1 MNSDREFVDS
11 IFPFRDSVLP
21 SQGTKPVPIS
31 IKYTETVVGDT
42 PRIQLTSP
50 FEAKDA
56 IKLSMVARW
65 EERRKVWTI
74 PYTRL
79 ALRKVVDSIAKRH
92 PGATQTF
99 DSAIEAMLKKPICVG
114 EIKVS
119 EFPNAVFPP
128 WDHQKI
134 GSSMIGELEG
144 CMLAWD
150 MGSGKTKGVYDAII
164 QYGMRFIFIACPTS
178 VISVWRKQFFIH
190 MPESMRASTT
200 LLALD
205 SGQSIERRATMVRDA
220 YEQMKHDK
228 DARLIVVINYEAAW
242 RESFA
247 KVVRTIPW
255 DLAVADESHRIANH
269 TTRSCKFMAGVIA
282 PVAKHRVCLSG
293 TPLGNGPID
302 AFGQFM
308 FAEPALFGQS
318 LTRFRSEYC
327 VMGGYEGRQVIDY
340 RNMDAFR
347 ATMATITSRVKLSDV
362 VQLPEFTDEEVVV
375 EMGAEGRKMYA
386 DLREN
391 FIAMHSEG
399 VITASNAISKL
410 LRLQQMTSG
419 YAMVSNDDDETK
431 CVEVDKS
438 KSEALKDIIEAA
450 PKDEPIVVFCRFV
463 RDIREVHRVSS
474 ESGRSSFE
482 ISGAG
487 NQQSAWEAECDLGM
501 GPVIAVQIQAGGVG
515 IDLTK
520 SRYCVYYSLGF
531 SLSDYQQSRARVHRP
546 GQKRGVFYYH
556 LIVPGTVDRIIYQAL
571 KDKRKVVDAVIEELT
586 SKPANMQ

>member
-1 MNSDREFVDS
+1 MNDFEFLNS
-11 IFPFRDSVLP
+11 ILPHRDSVLP
-21 SQGTKPVPIS
+21 DVGKEKMPIS

-42 PRIQLTSP
+42 PRIQLASP

-56 IKLSMVARW
+56 IKVSLVARW
-65 EERRKVWTI
+65 EDRRKVWTI
-74 PYTRL
+74 PYTRM
-79 ALRKVVDSIAKRH
+79 ALRRIVDSIEKRH

-99 DSAIEAMLKKPICVG
+99 DPPIKEMLSKPIRADQ
-114 EIKVS
+114 IKIGT
-119 EFPNAVFPP
+119 FNNAVFPP
-128 WDHQKI
+128 WDHQRI

-164 QYGMRFIFIACPTS
+164 EYGLRFVFIACPTS
-178 VISVWRKQFFIH
+178 VISVWRKQFYIH
-190 MPESMRASTT
+190 MPESMRETT
-200 LLALD
+200 TMLALD
-205 SGQSIERRATMVRDA
+205 SGASIDRRATMLRDA

-228 DARLIVVINYEAAW
+228 NRRLIVAINYEAAW
-242 RESFA
+242 REGFA

-269 TTRSCKFMAGVIA
+269 TTRACKFMAGVLA
-282 PVAKHRVCLSG
+282 PAAKRRVCLSG

-340 RNMDAFR
+340 RNMDMFKAR
-347 ATMATITSRVKLSDV
+347 MGTITSRVKLSDV
-362 VQLPEFTDEEVVV
+362 VQLPEFVDEEVPV
-375 EMGAEGRKMYA
+375 EMGAEGRQMYA

-391 FIAMHSEG
+391 FIALHKEG
-399 VITASNAISKL
+399 AITASNAISKL

-419 YAMVSNDDDETK
+419 YAMVTDDEDETR
-431 CVEVDKS
+431 CVEVDRGKS
-438 KSEALKDIIEAA
+438 DALKDIIDAA
-450 PKDEPIVVFCRFV
+450 SKDEPIVVFCRFV
-463 RDIREVHRVSS
+463 RDIREVHRVSA
-474 ESGRSSFE
+474 ELDRPSFE

-487 NQQSAWEAECDLGM
+487 NQQSLWEADCELGR

-520 SRYCVYYSLGF
+520 ARYCVYYSLGF

-556 LIVPGTVDRIIYQAL
+556 LIAPGTVDRIIYQAL
-571 KDKRKVVDAVIEELT
+571 RDKRKVVDAVIEELT
-586 SKPANMQ
+586 ANPLGGLQ